1 MWAFLRKDC
10 GSTKGNSKDHGSL
23 AAFLHPFAAVGKRV
37 SRRSAKYPFLWRK
50 NERAVGDTVPYG
62 RIRQGAAE
70 NAAQAI
76 SAHTADRPV
85 HRLGRE
91 VIVCGDPWR
100 QR

>member
-1 MWAFLRKDC
+1 M
-10 GSTKGNSKDHGSL
+10 
-23 AAFLHPFAAVGKRV
+23 HPFAAVGKRV

-50 NERAVGDTVPYG
+50 NERAVGDAGPYGGSDESAPVFEGVPMRAVGDAGPYG

-76 SAHTADRPV
+76 SVHTADRPV